1 MLLVVGRSDLRVDV
15 AVLDRHRPGRYLL
28 GIVLDGKAYYHLPMM
43 RGDYPT
49 ESTARP
55 RMDYR
60 TPMAGGL
67 FPSSRSNNPS
77 NH

>member
-1 MLLVVGRSDLRVDV
+1 MSFLQWRSKNLKQADDARQ
-15 AVLDRHRPGRYLL
+15 G
-28 GIVLDGKAYYHLPMM
+28 YYPA
-43 RGDYPT
+43 
-49 ESTARP
+49 ESAARP